1 MLAHKLFFAVLILL
15 ATSNV
20 IAADAVPTDTL
31 RARFP
36 QGIPW
41 KVQVINPDGKS
52 RGDLELLITSDHAR
66 SCMGEVGEG
75 FRVDFIRPDALPP
88 PLPIASYG
96 IATFIGNRVKI
107 DLTGGTCDA
116 YLVMDGMVASDG
128 SSSGDIY
135 TFGPG
140 GEHNVGTYRALVR

>member
-1 MLAHKLFFAVLILL
+1 MLAHKLFFAVFILL
-15 ATSNV
+15 ATGNV
-20 IAADAVPTDTL
+20 IAADAIPMDAL
-31 RARFP
+31 RAKFP
-36 QGIPW
+36 QGVPW
-41 KVQVINPDGKS
+41 KVEMINADGKS
-52 RGDLELLITSDHAR
+52 RGDLEMLITSDRAR

-75 FRVDFIRPDALPP
+75 FRVDFIRPDVLSP

-96 IATFIGNRVKI
+96 IAKFIGNKVKI

-116 YLVMDGMVASDG
+116 YLVMDGVVTPDG

-140 GEHNVGTYRALVR
+140 GEHNVGTYRAIIR